1 MTKNFLRTYTRYL
14 EEMQRKMCFEL
25 LIRQN
30 HFFLFLFPNKRMYK
44 HLIVK
49 FFFFY
54 IQFQDKFTVGILIF
68 ESLHIL

>member
-14 EEMQRKMCFEL
+14 EEIQRKMCFEL

-49 FFFFY
+49 FFFF
-54 IQFQDKFTVGILIF
+54 
-68 ESLHIL
+68 LHSIPGQIHRRNPHI